1 MKKSFRVCILFAVCI
16 SVLML
21 FATNVSADMG
31 PKPSITIN
39 TNGTVGEK
47 YYLDLLVDYDSEY
60 KNLSEEDISELDPE
74 MYKTLSEYTDG
85 TWYPAIAH
93 GTHAPLFGTIVPDS
107 NGSSHFSYFG
117 TPDKFKVIIVTESGI
132 VKVSDVV
139 EKTVYQQ
146 IFSLD
151 FADMKVITGQSP
163 AKSYLLQFV
172 KTFIPTVIIEVLLLL
187 AFRLP
192 IKKYIVPVLIV
203 NFVTQLCLAAVLVW
217 CESASYFTAIPA
229 FIAAEIMV
237 TIIEAIAYIIIMKKE
252 RLWKRIV
259 YAVTATIASAI
270 IGELLVTIIAKTHI

>member
-1 MKKSFRVCILFAVCI
+1 M
-16 SVLML
+16 
-21 FATNVSADMG
+21 
-31 PKPSITIN
+31 
-39 TNGTVGEK
+39 
-47 YYLDLLVDYDSEY
+47 
-60 KNLSEEDISELDPE
+60 
-74 MYKTLSEYTDG
+74 
-85 TWYPAIAH
+85 
-93 GTHAPLFGTIVPDS
+93 
-107 NGSSHFSYFG
+107 
-117 TPDKFKVIIVTESGI
+117 
-132 VKVSDVV
+132 KVSDVV

-259 YAVTATIASAI
+259 YAVTANIASAI